1 MCCCLLITIFFFF
14 LQVNLYSDG
23 PQPGHLV
30 QSVYNQ
36 EASKFMTLDF
46 PQAQRAETSSI
57 SLPSDEQRTP
67 QSIFVL
73 LSIYHYISTR
83 LTMIFVFWSDP
94 PVTKEP
100 SVTLYTQAS
109 DFLQRVKSV
118 CWQSFVTR
126 MFTEIQFLTFFL
138 QLQTFEDLLKC
149 QQLSPDE
156 QRKVR
161 SQVKRKSRN

>member
-1 MCCCLLITIFFFF
+1 MLLFIDYDFYFF

-23 PQPGHLV
+23 PKPGHSV

-46 PQAQRAETSSI
+46 PQAQRAEASLI
-57 SLPSDEQRTP
+57 SLTSDEQRIP
-67 QSIFVL
+67 QSIFIL

-83 LTMIFVFWSDP
+83 LIMIFVFWSDP

-109 DFLQRVKSV
+109 DFLQRVKSTV
-118 CWQSFVTR
+118 DNRLWRECSRRFNFSHFIFSCR
-126 MFTEIQFLTFFL
+126 SLRIFLSASNSALTNK
-138 QLQTFEDLLKC
+138 E
-149 QQLSPDE
+149 
-156 QRKVR
+156 R
-161 SQVKRKSRN
+161 